1 MRTWA
6 VLGAFLV
13 LVNTAAAEQPA
24 DSGVPPLAEGE
35 SAPADA
41 PNYFDTRELGVATTA
56 ALDACQEAITSA
68 APDLDEATRA
78 RYCECFADTARSNA
92 RATRAI
98 QPTAPQTLRCA
109 EVARN
114 QTASPFSRQF
124 ATPTASIASIFEACL
139 ADPADGAS
147 ASYHGFVCGCA
158 TNAWITDR
166 SHANKL
172 DQDLARCA
180 VAGRYREDTGQNP
193 TLRQFA
199 AIRVAPSRARSSP
212 GTPVT
217 PPVPGEFIPYP
228 GNGGGP
234 TLCADGMYSHSSGRG
249 TCSHHGGIG
258 GGRHRRR

>member
-24 DSGVPPLAEGE
+24 DSGVPPLADGE

-41 PNYFDTRELGVATTA
+41 PNYFDTRELGVATIA

-78 RYCECFADTARSNA
+78 RYCECLADTARSNV
-92 RATRAI
+92 RATRPVM
-98 QPTAPQTLRCA
+98 PTAPQTSRCA

-124 ATPTASIASIFEACL
+124 ATPTASIASIFDACL
-139 ADPADGAS
+139 AEDPADGAS

-158 TNAWITDR
+158 TNAWISDR
-166 SHANKL
+166 LRPSKL
-172 DQDLARCA
+172 DQDL
-180 VAGRYREDTGQNP
+180 
-193 TLRQFA
+193 
-199 AIRVAPSRARSSP
+199 
-212 GTPVT
+212 
-217 PPVPGEFIPYP
+217 
-228 GNGGGP
+228 
-234 TLCADGMYSHSSGRG
+234 
-249 TCSHHGGIG
+249 
-258 GGRHRRR
+258 